1 MNTKGWQPATLPPF
15 TTRIYM
21 HSEGLNLQP
30 HLPPI
35 FMGEGTAFELEL
47 IGHNKNWPNEEL
59 KIPEYGDSFAQ
70 QEV

>member
-47 IGHNKNWPNEEL
+47 IGHNKN
-59 KIPEYGDSFAQ
+59 
-70 QEV
+70 

>member
-21 HSEGLNLQP
+21 HSEGLNL
-30 HLPPI
+30 

-47 IGHNKNWPNEEL
+47 IGHNKN
-59 KIPEYGDSFAQ
+59 
-70 QEV
+70 